1 MLSVSLMFLHQLQLH
16 HLWRAKFLVQGTD
29 QIFEG
34 IRMQP
39 LPLEISSL
47 VVFRR
52 QGVPPVEGFSVLFL
66 KLITCMLAAASSVV
80 LLSHANRSSWQIGRC

>member
-39 LPLEISSL
+39 LPLEIPVWSSSEDKVCPQSKAFL
-47 VVFRR
+47 
-52 QGVPPVEGFSVLFL
+52 FSF
-66 KLITCMLAAASSVV
+66 
-80 LLSHANRSSWQIGRC
+80 